1 MGGSAKLLPLYLPI
15 YNIFLMMTDSI
26 FNDRPFLEFLATQGE
41 DLIQQLYE
49 SQHCVIAIMRMLPFD
64 VQQCLIQLMFIKSK
78 DWFSGNEKMWKQAI
92 NSLQLLKKLGILEG
106 DLEHENLRLNLD
118 FRMNYIASLLTSL
131 NKLSGLSSHPLDDK
145 SQKSANKDLLG
156 KSISRWESILCYL
169 ALPNETPDKSVSE
182 TTRSLFHFIGLIKG
196 STREPEISS
205 SGFQFLLMSRSEQ
218 IWTYLIHYF
227 RFLSSKNEPIFPL
240 IEFFLRLTI
249 CIQPNEGKI
258 SPQVLDQTWPE
269 NIQAFLMTLREIG
282 LIFIRKRKD
291 GWFLLTPLLVE
302 ITREIGNGGEIVE
315 NLMENKGGGGLNKN
329 GFLIVETNY
338 RIYAYTNSTL
348 QLAIIS
354 TFAEIIYRFPN
365 VSIGLLSRDS
375 IRRALQT
382 GITARQICQYLR
394 SNSHPQMQQ
403 QHSSSIPMSSTSLIP
418 VTITDQIYL
427 WEQER
432 RRFTC
437 SEEAEFVAFRDFS
450 LENKFAFWYCNI
462 SRQVLIDSEWDG
474 RVKDWWTEYRKT
486 L

>member
-1 MGGSAKLLPLYLPI
+1 
-15 YNIFLMMTDSI
+15 
-26 FNDRPFLEFLATQGE
+26 
-41 DLIQQLYE
+41 
-49 SQHCVIAIMRMLPFD
+49 
-64 VQQCLIQLMFIKSK
+64 
-78 DWFSGNEKMWKQAI
+78 
-92 NSLQLLKKLGILEG
+92 
-106 DLEHENLRLNLD
+106 
-118 FRMNYIASLLTSL
+118 
-131 NKLSGLSSHPLDDK
+131 
-145 SQKSANKDLLG
+145 
-156 KSISRWESILCYL
+156 
-169 ALPNETPDKSVSE
+169 
-182 TTRSLFHFIGLIKG
+182 
-196 STREPEISS
+196 
-205 SGFQFLLMSRSEQ
+205 MSRSEQ

-291 GWFLLTPLLVE
+291 G
-302 ITREIGNGGEIVE
+302 EIGNGGEIVE
-315 NLMENKGGGGLNKN
+315 NSMENKGGGGLNKN

-365 VSIGLLSRDS
+365 VSIGGNFIYPRKYSLKS
-375 IRRALQT
+375 T

-403 QHSSSIPMSSTSLIP
+403 QHSSSIPTSSTSLIP

-474 RVKDWWTEYRKT
+474 RAKDWWTEYRKT

>member
-1 MGGSAKLLPLYLPI
+1 
-15 YNIFLMMTDSI
+15 MMTDSI

-196 STREPEISS
+196 SL
-205 SGFQFLLMSRSEQ
+205 F
-218 IWTYLIHYF
+218 F
-227 RFLSSKNEPIFPL
+227 RFYFLIKEPPEYCFDAI
-240 IEFFLRLTI
+240 RLTI
-249 CIQPNEGKI
+249 CIQPNEAKI

-315 NLMENKGGGGLNKN
+315 NSLENKGGGGQNKN

-375 IRRALQT
+375 IRRALQ
-382 GITARQICQYLR
+382 
-394 SNSHPQMQQ
+394 
-403 QHSSSIPMSSTSLIP
+403 
-418 VTITDQIYL
+418 
-427 WEQER
+427 
-432 RRFTC
+432 
-437 SEEAEFVAFRDFS
+437 
-450 LENKFAFWYCNI
+450 
-462 SRQVLIDSEWDG
+462 QVLIDSEWDG

>member
-1 MGGSAKLLPLYLPI
+1 MAE
-15 YNIFLMMTDSI
+15 SI
-26 FNDRPFLEFLATQGE
+26 FSDRPFLDFLANQGE

-49 SQHCVIAIMRMLPFD
+49 SQHCVIAVIRMLPFA
-64 VQQCLIQLMFIKSK
+64 VQQCLLQLMFTKSK
-78 DWFSGNEKMWKQAI
+78 DWYSGNNKMWQQAI
-92 NSLQLLKKLGILEG
+92 NSLKLLQRLGILEG
-106 DLEHENLRLNLD
+106 DLEHENLRINLD
-118 FRMNYIASLLTSL
+118 FRMNYIASLLTSV
-131 NKLSGLSSHPLDDK
+131 NKLSGLTSHPLDDK

-156 KSISRWESILCYL
+156 KSIARWESILCYL

-182 TTRSLFHFIGLIKG
+182 TTRSLFYFIGLIKG

-227 RFLSSKNEPIFPL
+227 RFLSSKNEQIFHL
-240 IEFFLRLTI
+240 IEFFLRLTL
-249 CIQPNEGKI
+249 CIQPNESKV
-258 SPQVLDQTWPE
+258 SPLVLDQGWPE

-302 ITREIGNGGEIVE
+302 ITREVGNEEITE
-315 NLMENKGGGGLNKN
+315 NSTENKRGINKN

-338 RIYAYTNSTL
+338 RVYAYTNSTL

-403 QHSSSIPMSSTSLIP
+403 QCSSSIPMSSTSLIP
-418 VTITDQIYL
+418 VTVTDQIYL

-437 SEEAEFVAFRDFS
+437 AEGTLYSAFDSEAEFVTFRDFS
-450 LENKFAFWYCNI
+450 LENKFAFWHCNI
-462 SRQVLIDSEWDG
+462 SRQVLIDSEYDG
-474 RVKDWWTEYRKT
+474 RAKDWWTDYRKT
-486 L
+486 IR

>member
-1 MGGSAKLLPLYLPI
+1 
-15 YNIFLMMTDSI
+15 MTDSI
-26 FNDRPFLEFLATQGE
+26 FNDRPFLEFLSTQGE

-78 DWFSGNEKMWKQAI
+78 DWFSGNEKMWKQSISSLQLLKKLGILEGDLEHENLRLNVRVRFSNELYCKDWFSGNEKMWKQAV
-92 NSLQLLKKLGILEG
+92 NSLQLLKKVGILEG

-196 STREPEISS
+196 T
-205 SGFQFLLMSRSEQ
+205 
-218 IWTYLIHYF
+218 
-227 RFLSSKNEPIFPL
+227 
-240 IEFFLRLTI
+240 
-249 CIQPNEGKI
+249 KI

-315 NLMENKGGGGLNKN
+315 NSMENKGGGGLNKN

-338 RIYAYTNSTL
+338 REIGNGGEIVENSMENKGGGGINKNGFLIVETNYRFVFFFKSKIIYAYTNSTL

-403 QHSSSIPMSSTSLIP
+403 QHSSSIPT
-418 VTITDQIYL
+418 
-427 WEQER
+427 
-432 RRFTC
+432 
-437 SEEAEFVAFRDFS
+437 
-450 LENKFAFWYCNI
+450 
-462 SRQVLIDSEWDG
+462 QVLIDSEWDG
-474 RVKDWWTEYRKT
+474 RAKDWWTEYRKT